1 MILLDTPVILWLA
14 MDQGKLSETAKT
26 AIEKYAGDL
35 WVSPISALEIGKK
48 VAGGTLELPMSAS
61 QWFDYAC
68 RSHGLREE
76 AFNSN
81 VAAASTELLP
91 IHNDPFDR
99 VLIVTAIKK
108 GMILLTP
115 DRKIAQYPEVV
126 TLW

>member
-1 MILLDTPVILWLA
+1 MILLDTPVILWLV
-14 MDQGKLSETAKT
+14 MDQSKLSETAKT

-48 VAGGTLELPMSAS
+48 VARGSLELPMSAA

-76 AFNSN
+76 VFNAN

-99 VLIVTAIKK
+99 VLIASAIKK

-115 DRKIAQYPEVV
+115 DRKIQQYPDVV

>member
-14 MDQGKLSETAKT
+14 MDQSKLSDTAETAL
-26 AIEKYAGDL
+26 EKYAGDL

-48 VAGGTLELPMSAS
+48 VASGSLELPMSAS

-76 AFNSN
+76 VFSAN

-99 VLIVTAIKK
+99 VLIASAIKK

-115 DRKIAQYPEVV
+115 DRKIQQYPDVV

>member
-14 MDQGKLSETAKT
+14 MDQSKLSETAIT
-26 AIEKYAGDL
+26 AIEKYAGEL

-48 VAGGTLELPMSAS
+48 VARGSLELPMDAS
-61 QWFDYAC
+61 QWFDFAC
-68 RSHGLREE
+68 HSHGLREE
-76 AFNSN
+76 ALNAN
-81 VAAASTELLP
+81 TAAKSTELLP

-99 VLIVTAIKK
+99 VLITTAIKK

-115 DRKIAQYPEVV
+115 DRKIQQYPEVV